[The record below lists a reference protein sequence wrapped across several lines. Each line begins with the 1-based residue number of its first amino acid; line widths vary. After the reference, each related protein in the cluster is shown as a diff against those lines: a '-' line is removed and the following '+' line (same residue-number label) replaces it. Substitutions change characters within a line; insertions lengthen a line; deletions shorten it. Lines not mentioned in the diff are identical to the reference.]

1 MISAADCT
9 WPEFYFGSLEEAED
23 ALASLKLSQ
32 AMAEEEGYRGGRW
45 PDLILEL
52 EELISICRE
61 DPNF

>member
-1 MISAADCT
+1 MISAADCN
-9 WPEFYFGSLEEAED
+9 WPEITFASLEEAEK

-32 AMAEEEGYRGGRW
+32 AMAAEEGYTGGRW

>member
-1 MISAADCT
+1 MITAADCI
-9 WPEFYFGSLEEAED
+9 WPEFHYGSLEEAEE

-32 AMAEEEGYRGGRW
+32 AIAEEEGFTGGRG

-52 EELISICRE
+52 EDLISLCRE

>member
-9 WPEFYFGSLEEAED
+9 WPEITFASIEEAEE
-23 ALASLKLSQ
+23 ALADMKLSQ

-45 PDLILEL
+45 PDLIQEL
-52 EELISICRE
+52 EELISLCRE

>member
-9 WPEFYFGSLEEAED
+9 WPEITFGSLEEAED

-32 AMAEEEGYRGGRW
+32 AMAQEEGYSGGRW

-52 EELISICRE
+52 QELISICRE

>member
-9 WPEFYFGSLEEAED
+9 WPEITFGSLEEAED

-32 AMAEEEGYRGGRW
+32 AMAEEEGYSGGRW

-52 EELISICRE
+52 GDLISLCRE

>member
-1 MISAADCT
+1 MITAADLS
-9 WPEFYFGSLEEAED
+9 WPEFTFGSLEEAED

-32 AMAEEEGYRGGRW
+32 AMAEEEGYKGGRW

-52 EELISICRE
+52 EELISTCKE

>member
-1 MISAADCT
+1 MITAEDCA
-9 WPEFYFGSLEEAED
+9 WPEFHYGSLEEAEE

-32 AMAEEEGYRGGRW
+32 AMAEEEGYTGGRW

-52 EELISICRE
+52 EELISFCRE

>member
-9 WPEFYFGSLEEAED
+9 WPEFHFGSIEEAEE
-23 ALASLKLSQ
+23 ALADLKLSQ
-32 AMAEEEGYRGGRW
+32 AMAEEEGYKGGRW

-52 EELISICRE
+52 EYLISLCRS

>member
-9 WPEFYFGSLEEAED
+9 WAEITFGSIEEAEE

-32 AMAEEEGYRGGRW
+32 AMAEEEGYKGGHW

-52 EELISICRE
+52 EELISSCRE

>member
-1 MISAADCT
+1 MISTVDLS
-9 WPEFYFGSLEEAED
+9 WPEFHFASLEDAED

-32 AMAEEEGYRGGRW
+32 AMAEEEGYSGGRW

-52 EELISICRE
+52 EELISTCRE

>member
-1 MISAADCT
+1 MISVADLS
-9 WPEFYFGSLEEAED
+9 WPEFHYASLEDAED

-45 PDLILEL
+45 LDRIQEL
-52 EELISICRE
+52 EELISTCRE